1 MRNIL
6 QKILNG
12 AILPTTL
19 PYLLITEL
27 LTK

>member
-6 QKILNG
+6 QKILNRTF
-12 AILPTTL
+12 LPATL

>member
-12 AILPTTL
+12 AILPATL